1 MKILEEFISR
11 LVPNLAG
18 FLGSNCEVVFHDFRR
33 GYDETV
39 VLIENGHVT
48 NRKVKDCPTN
58 LLFEKF
64 NDNMMEDSP
73 IYFNTSKDGRIIK
86 SSSTMIRDEDGK
98 ITGALCLNMD
108 ITDMILAQNA
118 ISAHTSYDSNA
129 ASEVVFAND
138 VQELL
143 EMYLT
148 QCETRFSKPGALMS
162 RDEKVRALEFLDSR
176 GVFMIS
182 KAGVRLCEFFNVS
195 KYTLYTYLE
204 EARSRGNGNLKK

>member
-18 FLGSNCEVVFHDFRR
+18 FLGSNCEVVFHDFSR

-64 NDNMMEDSP
+64 KNNMMEDSP
-73 IYFNTSKDGRIIK
+73 IYFNTSRDGRIIK
-86 SSSTMIRDEDGK
+86 SCSTMIRDEDGR

-118 ISAHTSYDSNA
+118 ISSYTSYDPNA
-129 ASEVVFAND
+129 ASEVIFAND

-143 EMYLT
+143 EMYLS
-148 QCETRFSKPGALMS
+148 QCEASFSKPGALMS